1 MMAALYV
8 FSVYGKT
15 NRIEWGGAQRSAI
28 EWMDRTVESLIFELG
43 LDLFPVEY
51 LRIGTT
57 VKKLACGCILLESGE
72 FSSRYQITCT

>member
-1 MMAALYV
+1 MYSACMER
-8 FSVYGKT
+8 
-15 NRIEWGGAQRSAI
+15 RIGLSGVVI
-28 EWMDRTVESLIFELG
+28 ESMDRTVESLIFELG